1 MKFAVIQFPSSN
13 CDQDCL
19 RAINGLDGVRAEYVW
34 HKATSLTGFDAVVL
48 PGGFAYGDY
57 LRCGAIAR
65 FSPIMNEVVRAAK
78 EGWLVLGTCNGFQ
91 VLCEAGL
98 LPGALVRNRGLRFVC
113 DIVRLRIEVPDSAFT
128 HGCPQGTILRMP
140 IAHGEGCYFG
150 DAKTFV
156 AIELLHWL
164 RSRGIRAVGMKP
176 ICCGDREDARRL
188 LAASAEGISIEE
200 LNPVWLQSPVAPSV
214 AAQIEQVEIDLGRIR
229 HCFRNLSERFDTV
242 IVEGIGGWLVPIT
255 ADLFVSDFAKQ
266 LELPVAIVAENRLG
280 CLNHVLL
287 TLESVQRRGL
297 VCAGVIL
304 NQANGP
310 IDLAQSTNKNE
321 LRRLLADISLVVIG
335 EETEPNL
342 AEIFAATE
350 QLEVLRKLTQSSKF

>member
-1 MKFAVIQFPSSN
+1 MSLF
-13 CDQDCL
+13 
-19 RAINGLDGVRAEYVW
+19 
-34 HKATSLTGFDAVVL
+34 LTGT
-48 PGGFAYGDY
+48 
-57 LRCGAIAR
+57 
-65 FSPIMNEVVRAAK
+65 
-78 EGWLVLGTCNGFQ
+78 GTG
-91 VLCEAGL
+91 VG
-98 LPGALVRNRGLRFVC
+98 
-113 DIVRLRIEVPDSAFT
+113 
-128 HGCPQGTILRMP
+128 
-140 IAHGEGCYFG
+140 
-150 DAKTFV
+150 KTFV

-176 ICCGDREDARRL
+176 ICCGDREDAHRL

-229 HCFRNLSERFDTV
+229 DCFRNLSERFDTV
-242 IVEGIGGWLVPIT
+242 IVEGVGGWLVPIT

-297 VCAGVIL
+297 VCAAVIL

-310 IDLAQSTNKNE
+310 TDLAQSTNENE
-321 LRRLLADISLVVIG
+321 LRRLLAGRSLVVIG
-335 EETEPNL
+335 QETEPNL
-342 AEIFAATE
+342 AEIFATTE
-350 QLEVLRKLTQSSKF
+350 QPDVLRKLT

>member
-1 MKFAVIQFPSSN
+1 MSLF
-13 CDQDCL
+13 
-19 RAINGLDGVRAEYVW
+19 
-34 HKATSLTGFDAVVL
+34 LTGT
-48 PGGFAYGDY
+48 
-57 LRCGAIAR
+57 
-65 FSPIMNEVVRAAK
+65 
-78 EGWLVLGTCNGFQ
+78 GTG
-91 VLCEAGL
+91 VG
-98 LPGALVRNRGLRFVC
+98 
-113 DIVRLRIEVPDSAFT
+113 
-128 HGCPQGTILRMP
+128 
-140 IAHGEGCYFG
+140 
-150 DAKTFV
+150 KTFV

-229 HCFRNLSERFDTV
+229 DCFRSLSVRFDTV
-242 IVEGIGGWLVPIT
+242 IVEGVGGWLGRSPQDV
-255 ADLFVSDFAKQ
+255 FVSDVAKQ
-266 LELPVAIVAENRLG
+266 LELPVAIVANNQLG

-310 IDLAQSTNKNE
+310 TDLAQSTNENE
-321 LRRLLADISLVVIG
+321 LRRLLTGISLVVIG
-335 EETEPNL
+335 EKTRADFGGNPRRNR
-342 AEIFAATE
+342 AAGR
-350 QLEVLRKLTQSSKF
+350 VRKLTQSSKF